1 VAVAVVDLKSRTVVA
16 VSPMFSD
23 LVGSAAEVDLHVLVD
38 DPEVLGPLMDLLTGG
53 VMDAYEV
60 RRELDLGG
68 GRRLWAD
75 CWPAVCERERRHH
88 ALWAL
93 SPVDDE
99 RAPAIARALNLS
111 QSTVRNTLS
120 DIFAKLRV
128 HSQEE
133 LLRVLRPEAPSRR
146 PSGIEKGGLPR

>member
-1 VAVAVVDLKSRTVVA
+1 
-16 VSPMFSD
+16 
-23 LVGSAAEVDLHVLVD
+23 
-38 DPEVLGPLMDLLTGG
+38 
-53 VMDAYEV
+53 
-60 RRELDLGG
+60 
-68 GRRLWAD
+68 
-75 CWPAVCERERRHH
+75 
-88 ALWAL
+88 
-93 SPVDDE
+93 VDDE